1 MIIDSDFQK
10 FEQDN
15 LDCSCFQEL
24 LLTKKKNFET
34 SIMLIDHRKELFKQF
49 RTIYKRTALA
59 KLPQIIE
66 MIDILLENRISC
78 IVAVYHPLILEA
90 IQAALENRKVP
101 HVDLTNFFQA
111 DD

>member
-1 MIIDSDFQK
+1 M
-10 FEQDN
+10 
-15 LDCSCFQEL
+15 
-24 LLTKKKNFET
+24 
-34 SIMLIDHRKELFKQF
+34 
-49 RTIYKRTALA
+49 YKRTALA

-78 IVAVYHPLILEA
+78 IVAVYHPLIMEA

-111 DD
+111 EDQHNNQKIMLEELEEYGALYNEDGSRKDDHLIIGLVSYPELCSRYRIVK